1 MRHCRATSS
10 RVAITTSSVVSQEWQ
25 RMKQSFG
32 MWPSAEWYSAKCCS
46 GNWRSIEWHWNT
58 TQQNDPK
65 NNEKQQNVQ
74 GRMKALQNATQQ
86 NDIQQSLFDQCMK
99 ITLVKR
105 YKCSI
110 HWGVILSNALAP
122 GYNFTPLGWLLR
134 IYPLICRKTS
144 IRGLYYKHI
153 TIVSDD
159 RKWRHNLEHRSRP
172 ILETSFTAFLIQVIV
187 VTIVNYNG
195 NTFIVQVTV
204 LTFFWNL

>member
-1 MRHCRATSS
+1 MILKIIRNS
-10 RVAITTSSVVSQEWQ
+10 RME
-25 RMKQSFG
+25 
-32 MWPSAEWYSAKCCS
+32 
-46 GNWRSIEWHWNT
+46 H
-58 TQQNDPK
+58 
-65 NNEKQQNVQ
+65 

-86 NDIQQSLFDQCMK
+86 NDIQQILFDQCMK

-105 YKCSI
+105 SKCSI
-110 HWGVILSNALAP
+110 HWGVILSNSLAP

-144 IRGLYYKHI
+144 IQGLYNKHI

-172 ILETSFTAFLIQVIV
+172 ILETSFTAFLIQVLV
-187 VTIVNYNG
+187 VTIVNYNE